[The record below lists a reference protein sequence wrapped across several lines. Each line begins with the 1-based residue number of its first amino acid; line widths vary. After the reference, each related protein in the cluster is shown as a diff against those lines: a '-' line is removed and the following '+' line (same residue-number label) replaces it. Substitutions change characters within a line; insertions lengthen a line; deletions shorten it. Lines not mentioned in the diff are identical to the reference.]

1 MKIQFDVSSWNA
13 SNTIFKD
20 YSSDLATDRWCV
32 LLLAEDTPIV
42 VFTDPWI
49 FADRLIFG
57 LLVIINN
64 WENNQQLS
72 KNETDLYIKF
82 IKHWVE
88 KIHKENYDY
97 VMISIFGFSGH
108 DFTTKF
114 LEELRPLTKASIVCG
129 GMGTS
134 SVKLVDDKGNVIN
147 LNGSDWCFTLI
158 CECLY
163 QY

>member
-57 LLVIINN
+57 LLVIINY
-64 WENNQQLS
+64 WEFLMIEILARPKKS
-72 KNETDLYIKF
+72 CGGPTEF
-82 IKHWVE
+82 
-88 KIHKENYDY
+88 
-97 VMISIFGFSGH
+97 VMIGILSIFA
-108 DFTTKF
+108 D
-114 LEELRPLTKASIVCG
+114 
-129 GMGTS
+129 
-134 SVKLVDDKGNVIN
+134 
-147 LNGSDWCFTLI
+147 
-158 CECLY
+158 
-163 QY
+163 

>member
-1 MKIQFDVSSWNA
+1 MMHHDQEFMIQRENHIPFILLDAGIQRFGLIYVPVKIQFDVSSWNA

-64 WENNQQLS
+64 WEFL
-72 KNETDLYIKF
+72 
-82 IKHWVE
+82 
-88 KIHKENYDY
+88 
-97 VMISIFGFSGH
+97 MIGI
-108 DFTTKF
+108 
-114 LEELRPLTKASIVCG
+114 LARPKKSCG
-129 GMGTS
+129 APR
-134 SVKLVDDKGNVIN
+134 N
-147 LNGSDWCFTLI
+147 L
-158 CECLY
+158 
-163 QY
+163 